1 MSKMSTFIIDEEI
14 DKVVDKFAEQLKAR
28 IKKLVERGEK
38 IILKQY
44 IASQKETA
52 RAAKTSSSLTSR
64 ESMASTKVT
73 QKKAPA
79 RKPPRRES
87 EYAVSSDDSFSDS
100 D

>member
-1 MSKMSTFIIDEEI
+1 MSTFIIDEEI

-52 RAAKTSSSLTSR
+52 RAAKASSSLTSR
-64 ESMASTKVT
+64 ESMAKTKVT
-73 QKKAPA
+73 QKKVPV
-79 RKPPRRES
+79 RKPPRREA

>member
-1 MSKMSTFIIDEEI
+1 MSTFIIDEEI

-52 RAAKTSSSLTSR
+52 RAAKASSSLTSR
-64 ESMASTKVT
+64 ESMARTKVT
-73 QKKAPA
+73 QKKAPVC
-79 RKPPRRES
+79 KPPRRES